1 MLYPYPI
8 SMQKHEYYY
17 GSSAVNLG
25 FHSNKRTTPYAAQM
39 LVNILGRYLK
49 RRRVKFGKC
58 SVYRN
63 ASKKRTRIS
72 QGFSKL
78 KINFLRYVL

>member
-1 MLYPYPI
+1 MLYSDPT
-8 SMQKHEYYY
+8 SMQKLAFYY

-58 SVYRN
+58 SIYRN
-63 ASKKRTRIS
+63 AAEKRTRIS
-72 QGFSKL
+72 
-78 KINFLRYVL
+78 